1 MQKFWFSILIVF
13 IITGSLSGQSHK
25 IDIHLKGMTDS
36 TLLIAYHYGEQKF
49 IYDTLISYRNGEF
62 ELVGE
67 DTIPGGVYLVVLPD
81 MKYFEFLIG
90 DDQNFSVS
98 TDVDDIIPSLEFKGS
113 KENTAFLEYQRFLMQ
128 LNKTNYET
136 REKMKSFINE
146 PDSLASLQSII
157 DNNNEKLEIYLED
170 LHKKFPDSFIGDLVY
185 AMAPPQVPDFN
196 IPENQINK
204 DSLKMALSYGYYRDH
219 FFDNLN
225 FSNDKLIRT
234 PILQNKLDT
243 YFNKV
248 LMQLPDSI
256 IPQIHLTAEKA
267 SANKEIFQY
276 FVIFVLNNFLE
287 SKIMGMDEV
296 FVDVAETYYLTGE
309 AYWSDSVYLEKLRDR
324 VNKTKPNLIGA
335 KAQELKMETITG
347 EWVSLHETTAKYTIL
362 YFWEPNCGFCKT
374 ETPKLYNLFK
384 KYQDHGLVVFAID
397 TQGDRKQ
404 WEDYINEHAFDWINA
419 WDPHQQTYF
428 RYYYD
433 IHSTPTLY
441 LLDNNKTII
450 AKRIDVD
457 QLSKMLG
464 ELFAE

>member
-1 MQKFWFSILIVF
+1 MQKFWFSILIAF

-25 IDIHLKGMTDS
+25 IEIHLKGMTDS

-49 IYDTLISYRNGEF
+49 IYDTLTSDNNEYF
-62 ELVGE
+62 ELIGE

-81 MKYFEFLIG
+81 MKYFEFLIS
-90 DDQNFSVS
+90 DDQDFSIS
-98 TDVDDIIPSLEFKGS
+98 TDVNDLIASLEFKGS
-113 KENTAFLEYQRFLMQ
+113 KENSAFLEYQRFLMQ

-136 REKMKSFINE
+136 REKMKSLINE
-146 PDSLASLQSII
+146 SDSLAILQSII
-157 DNNNEKLEIYLED
+157 DNNNKKLETYLEE
-170 LHKKFPDSFIGDLVY
+170 LHKQFPDSFIGDLVY
-185 AMAPPQVPDFN
+185 AMAPPQVPDFD
-196 IPENQINK
+196 IPENHINK

-225 FSNDKLIRT
+225 FSNSKLIRT

-248 LMQLPDSI
+248 LIQYPDSI
-256 IPQIHLTAEKA
+256 IPQIHVTADKA
-267 SANKEIFQY
+267 RVNEEIFQY
-276 FVIFVLNNFLE
+276 VVIFILNNYLE

-296 FVDVAETYYLTGE
+296 FVDVAETYYLSGE

-324 VNKTKPNLIGA
+324 VSKTKPNLLGA

-374 ETPKLYNLFK
+374 ETPKLYELFK
-384 KYQDHGLVVFAID
+384 KYQDQGLAVFAID

-404 WEDYINEHAFDWINA
+404 WEDYVNEYGFDWINA

-441 LLDNNKTII
+441 LLDKDKTII

-464 ELFAE
+464 EIFAK